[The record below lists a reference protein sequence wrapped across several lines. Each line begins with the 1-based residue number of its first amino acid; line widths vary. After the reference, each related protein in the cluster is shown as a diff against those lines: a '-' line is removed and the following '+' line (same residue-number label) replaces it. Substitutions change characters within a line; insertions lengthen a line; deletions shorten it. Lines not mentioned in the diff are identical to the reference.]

1 MNSFMKSLTPNGFTD
16 RLLQDG
22 KVYKAKRVV
31 EPMDVVITDGGRKD
45 AGFKDK
51 RDGKGDCV
59 TRAVAI
65 ASGLDYQKVWDD
77 FTAMNAKTRQTKRTA
92 KRAKDNADSGVY
104 MKRKAFKDYMKEL
117 GFEWVP
123 TMKIGSGCTVHLRK
137 GELPTKGRMVVNV
150 SRHAVAVVD
159 GVVHDTYDPCRGG
172 TRCVYGY
179 WIKK

>member
-1 MNSFMKSLTPNGFTD
+1 MSSFMKSLTPDGFTD

-22 KVYKAKRVV
+22 KVYKAKRVI
-31 EPMDVVITDGGRKD
+31 EPMDVVITDGGRKA
-45 AGFKDK
+45 AGFRDK

-92 KRAKDNADSGVY
+92 KRARDNADSGVY
-104 MKRKAFKDYMKEL
+104 TNRKAFKDYMIAL
-117 GFEWVP
+117 GFAWVP
-123 TMKIGSGCTVHLRK
+123 TMTIGSGCTVHLRK
-137 GELPTKGRMVVNV
+137 GELPEKGRLVVNV
-150 SRHAVAVVD
+150 SRHSLAVID
-159 GVVHDTYDPCRGG
+159 GVVHDIYDPCRDG